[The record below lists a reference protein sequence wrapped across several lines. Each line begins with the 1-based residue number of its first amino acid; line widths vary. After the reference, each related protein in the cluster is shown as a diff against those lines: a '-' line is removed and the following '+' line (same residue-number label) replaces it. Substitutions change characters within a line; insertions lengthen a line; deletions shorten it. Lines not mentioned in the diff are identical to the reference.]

1 MLIVFH
7 KVTARDWPSGRYNYQ
22 LTDSGKQIQI
32 IKFYLPKNIKACF
45 LAGSVAAGAATFF
58 MPWGGLK
65 RIEEGVME
73 GVMVMSVHY
82 AISIKLF

>member
-32 IKFYLPKNIKACF
+32 IKFYLPKHIKACF

-58 MPWGGLK
+58 MPCSGNQRLCLAGP
-65 RIEEGVME
+65 EGVKE
-73 GVMVMSVHY
+73 
-82 AISIKLF
+82 ARLPL